1 MRYIIYSKADNLYYT
16 GRDWPD
22 NGMAIFNRNIMAA
35 KVYEDAEEAQRELVR
50 LDRNGLIVTEYYR

>member
-16 GRDWPD
+16 GKDCPD

-35 KVYEDAEEAQRELVR
+35 KVYEDA
-50 LDRNGLIVTEYYR
+50 